1 MREKALPA
9 LLIVRLQVAA
19 EIFFS
24 DAVVNHQCVEST
36 IGTGFNVD
44 RLINNRGEFAD
55 AFLNNICAV
64 HACVLIRKF
73 CAKLSR
79 GKYYSR
85 K

>member
-24 DAVVNHQCVEST
+24 DAVVNHQFVEST

-55 AFLNNICAV
+55 AF
-64 HACVLIRKF
+64 
-73 CAKLSR
+73 
-79 GKYYSR
+79 
-85 K
+85 